1 MDMVR
6 QKIRTFTNSSQK
18 SGQSSSSKRDT
29 VKKMDPGRRSGSA
42 VLVYDLQK
50 GETMKMPRSEA
61 EAKWKEHCKEV
72 QILPISWNKSQIPV
86 WLKGP
91 YEQSPVE
98 WFASVRIPPSV
109 RFLSVFGKYDTLYV
123 TVF

>member
-1 MDMVR
+1 MD
-6 QKIRTFTNSSQK
+6 
-18 SGQSSSSKRDT
+18 SGRKL
-29 VKKMDPGRRSGSA
+29 GSA

-61 EAKWKEHCKEV
+61 EAKCKQHREEV
-72 QILPISWNKSQIPV
+72 QTLPISWNKSQIPV

-91 YEQSPVE
+91 YEQSPKE
-98 WFASVRIPPSV
+98 WFASVRIPPSI